1 MQKIHGELTIQIN
14 HNIMEITAIGP
25 WNMEFFDMLHRE
37 LIRSFQQLQQCPYA
51 TLLTPV
57 AETLAVS
64 EAVDY
69 HIQFLKQAKTT
80 AVAIVLS
87 ESEFASST
95 QRLCHDVYRRAG
107 LTHAFFDDTD
117 SARQWLQQ
125 QLQQANDN

>member
-1 MQKIHGELTIQIN
+1 MHQVHGELTIQIN
-14 HNIMEITAIGP
+14 HNIMEITATGP

-37 LIRSFQQLQQCPYA
+37 LIRSFQQLQQLPYA

-57 AETLAVS
+57 GETLGVN

-69 HIQFLKQAKTT
+69 HIAFLKHAKTT

-87 ESEFASST
+87 ESEFAGAT
-95 QRLCHDVYRRAG
+95 QRLLHDVYRRAG
-107 LTHAFFDDTD
+107 LTHAFFDDED

-125 QLQQANDN
+125 QLNSAQSL